1 MSKKIL
7 IINNDPDMVI
17 LLNILIR
24 DMTPYK
30 TVVTNNPLEAI
41 DMMKRAN
48 FSLVI
53 TEMNMPVM
61 DGIEFLTVAKKID
74 EDIPVIIIASYGTI
88 ESALEAMHE
97 GASDYITKPFRK
109 EQILYAIDKALKIKK
124 LQKENIIM
132 KKMLFNTEESVC
144 SAASY

>member
-1 MSKKIL
+1 MLKKIL
-7 IINNDPDMVI
+7 IIENDPDMIMLLRI
-17 LLNILIR
+17 LVN

-30 TVVTNNPLEAI
+30 IIVTNNPLEAI
-41 DMMKRAN
+41 DMMKRAS

-61 DGIEFLTVAKKID
+61 DGIEFLTAVKNID
-74 EDIPVIIIASYGTI
+74 GDIPVIILTSYGTV
-88 ESALEAMHE
+88 ESALEAMHK

-124 LQKENIIM
+124 LQKENITM
-132 KKMLFNTEESVC
+132 KKMLFNTGESVC
-144 SAASY
+144 SAAS